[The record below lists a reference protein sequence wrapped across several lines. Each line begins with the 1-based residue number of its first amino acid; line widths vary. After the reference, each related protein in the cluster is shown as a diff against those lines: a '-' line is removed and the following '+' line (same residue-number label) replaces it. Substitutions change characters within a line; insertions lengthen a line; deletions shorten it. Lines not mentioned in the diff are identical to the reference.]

1 MSSTVARLQPSFAV
15 DQLEPLYQLSVL
27 VPSFAQAGGTVNPR
41 ILHLKQGDHLKP
53 IRFYLFEIA
62 DNKKIPTNLTGAASV
77 KLLYWRNNRAQQV
90 TRSPIVENPSDGILL
105 YEWTKA
111 DTSTP
116 GKYFAEIKVTFSS
129 GRIQTYPEQG
139 YLEFTIV

>member
-1 MSSTVARLQPSFAV
+1 MSSTIARLQSSFAL
-15 DQLEPLYQLSVL
+15 DQLESLYQLSVL
-27 VPSFAQAGGTVNPR
+27 VLSFAQAGGTVNPG

-53 IRFYLFEIA
+53 IRFHLFEVA
-62 DNKKIPTNLTGAASV
+62 DKKKIPTNLTEAVSV
-77 KLLYWRNNRAQQV
+77 KLLYWRNSRAQQV
-90 TRSPIVENPSDGILL
+90 ARSLIVENPSDGILF

-129 GRIQTYPEQG
+129 ERIQTYPEQG
-139 YLEFTIV
+139 YFEFTIV